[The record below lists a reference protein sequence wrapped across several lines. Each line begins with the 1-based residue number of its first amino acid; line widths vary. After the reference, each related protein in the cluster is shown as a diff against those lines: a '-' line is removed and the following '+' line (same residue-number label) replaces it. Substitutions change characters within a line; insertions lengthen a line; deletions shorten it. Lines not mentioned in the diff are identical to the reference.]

1 MLDYMGRRGIK
12 HLHFIS
18 VDNILVRPAD
28 PVFIGYCIE
37 CNSDVGNKAV
47 WKCNADEKVGVLAET
62 MVKEG
67 GEEVRRPCIVE
78 YSDLS
83 EEMRHR
89 RDEDGKLVF
98 GAGNI
103 CNHYFTYNFV
113 REVVV
118 PKMDCM
124 YHIAKKQIAVYHA
137 AASDGDEIRRTS
149 VPGIKL
155 ESFIFDCFVL
165 SRSMAV
171 LEVPREDE
179 FSPVKNSPGVGVRD
193 STGTARA
200 ALSAQAR
207 AWAVA
212 AGAVLT
218 GDVISELCEIEPDVS
233 YAGEGLVECGAVT
246 PGVEL
251 TCPFRF

>member
-124 YHIAKKQIAVYHA
+124 YHIAKKQISVYHA
-137 AASDGDEIRRTS
+137 AASDGDEFEER
-149 VPGIKL
+149 L
-155 ESFIFDCFVL
+155 F
-165 SRSMAV
+165 
-171 LEVPREDE
+171 
-179 FSPVKNSPGVGVRD
+179 PVSNWRASYSTALCYRDPWLFWKFRGRMNSAP
-193 STGTARA
+193 
-200 ALSAQAR
+200 
-207 AWAVA
+207 
-212 AGAVLT
+212 
-218 GDVISELCEIEPDVS
+218 
-233 YAGEGLVECGAVT
+233 
-246 PGVEL
+246 
-251 TCPFRF
+251 